1 MRWQLRQRAVD
12 RGITSAAEVRRR
24 LAAAGLRIS
33 VGKMSALWSTTPI
46 SIRLDDLEVICAVL
60 ACEPSDLLTCQ
71 IPAPAAP
78 SAHTLPAPGPGV
90 APPQAPP
97 VPAPDSALAGVPAQC
112 PGPPSGP
119 APAPTSAP
127 VSAGAAAGRGG
138 PLRRP
143 VPPL

>member
-1 MRWQLRQRAVD
+1 MRWQLRQRAVE
-12 RGITSAAEVRRR
+12 RGITSSAEVRRR

-33 VGKMSALWSTTPI
+33 VGKMSALWSTTPV
-46 SIRLDDLEVICAVL
+46 SVRLDDLEVICAVL

-90 APPQAPP
+90 APPHKPP
-97 VPAPDSALAGVPAQC
+97 VPAPDSALAGVSAQC
-112 PGPPSGP
+112 PGPPPRP
-119 APAPTSAP
+119 APAST